1 MFWLKQIRSFIAVLN
16 SNASPAQVSW
26 GIALGAIVGVMP
38 FKTLLSSL
46 MLLFILLVNV
56 NWSAAM
62 LSIVIFSIISI
73 PLDIL
78 SHAIGYALLTKVDAL
93 LPLWTRLY
101 NMPFVPFTR
110 FNNSVVLGS
119 LVLGIILLVPN
130 YLIFKRLIVMY
141 RERLQGKVQQSR
153 LFKALGLTKF
163 YEWYT
168 KFMAD

>member
-1 MFWLKQIRSFIAVLN
+1 MFWLKQIRSFINVLN

-26 GIALGAIVGVMP
+26 GIALGAIVGLMP
-38 FKTLLSSL
+38 FKTLLSFI
-46 MLLFILLVNV
+46 LLLIILLVNV

-62 LSIVIFSIISI
+62 LAIAVFGIISI

-78 SHAIGYALLTKVDAL
+78 SNIIGYALLTKVDPL
-93 LPLWTRLY
+93 LPLWTWLY
-101 NMPFVPFTR
+101 NMPVVPFTR

-119 LVLGIILLVPN
+119 LVLGIILIAPN

-141 RERLQGKVQQSR
+141 RERLQGKVQQSKV
-153 LFKALGLTKF
+153 FKTLGLTKF

-168 KFMAD
+168 KFMGE